1 MEWASWSEFW
11 NMGGY
16 GLYVWG
22 SYGATVLAILIEVML
37 LRRSAGETR
46 RRLKRMQQWDLSSS
60 GETQ

>member
-11 NMGGY
+11 SMGGY

-22 SYGATVLAILIEVML
+22 SYGATLLAILIEVMFMQ
-37 LRRSAGETR
+37 RTSKDTR

-60 GETQ
+60 GEAQ

>member
-11 NMGGY
+11 SMGGY

-22 SYGATVLAILIEVML
+22 SYGATFIAILIEVMF
-37 LRRSAGETR
+37 LRRASKDTR

-60 GETQ
+60 GEAQ